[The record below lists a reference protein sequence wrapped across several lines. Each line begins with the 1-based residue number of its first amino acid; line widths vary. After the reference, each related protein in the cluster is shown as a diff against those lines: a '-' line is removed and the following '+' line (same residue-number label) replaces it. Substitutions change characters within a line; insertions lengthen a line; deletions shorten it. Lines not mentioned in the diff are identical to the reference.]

1 MRAAPRVRRLMEL
14 CARANSAELTIGIPQ
29 YGVLRHFE
37 HDGPGCIVDV
47 TGNAFAS
54 KQTLSQL
61 IDGLVEN
68 GLLSRSADSSDR
80 RKVEVAITAE
90 GRDSLLKFEAV
101 QVGLLHRLFPAMA
114 DQLVHRRHCA
124 SSTFPI
130 KTTKTPLTSP
140 LGRSASNGSIKPR
153 SDKQQNEHTPSTK

>member
-101 QVGLLHRLFPAMA
+101 QVGLLHRLLEGVPDAELDSLA
-114 DQLVHRRHCA
+114 DGLEALNETLTATHKRGDLMQTARSHRSQPEATVR
-124 SSTFPI
+124 
-130 KTTKTPLTSP
+130 
-140 LGRSASNGSIKPR
+140 
-153 SDKQQNEHTPSTK
+153 